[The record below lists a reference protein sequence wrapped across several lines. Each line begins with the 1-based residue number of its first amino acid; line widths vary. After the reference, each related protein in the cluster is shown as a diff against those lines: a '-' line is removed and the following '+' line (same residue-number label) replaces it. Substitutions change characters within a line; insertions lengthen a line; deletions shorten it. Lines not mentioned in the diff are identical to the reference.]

1 MFDTIRFY
9 EPYDI
14 FRTFYF
20 IFQFLI
26 QIWKHVKFST
36 NSVFLRPVPARTGPV
51 YRWEPFEL
59 RVLVW
64 ILNSIGFFWFLVE
77 PVRFTGTSRLRFGT
91 SGREK
96 KPCSRVWRACQ
107 RMSEIDWGSL
117 PWRCPQTCYAHW
129 MGNLIQWVVCWSNH
143 SASDENGSDT
153 NEYYGYSYILELN
166 SRIEF
171 GNRQYILCRRVIFI
185 IFG

>member
-77 PVRFTGTSRLRFGT
+77 PVRFTGTSRRRFGT

-96 KPCSRVWRACQ
+96 TLLTRVAG
-107 RMSEIDWGSL
+107 MSA
-117 PWRCPQTCYAHW
+117 Y
-129 MGNLIQWVVCWSNH
+129 V
-143 SASDENGSDT
+143 
-153 NEYYGYSYILELN
+153 
-166 SRIEF
+166 
-171 GNRQYILCRRVIFI
+171 GNRLGFASVKVPANLLCPLDGELDPMSRLLVQPFSEWWKRIGYERILWI
-185 IFG
+185 